1 MSFLPSPDPLVK
13 AGGRFYIEARR
24 RQAHGVLAEHPNPRP
39 CPPQPSWHR
48 RKQGWEGWALMWG
61 FGVQPGRA
69 GIDSS
74 RLALLGPE
82 CECGCGE
89 GAWSLGVGSGQVKQ
103 AEVRG
108 SGPPSRRE
116 CLDDVTLGGTGGGGQ
131 LCVSH
136 LTSTPQP
143 DGESVREAEPD
154 AASGRLPWPLRAALL

>member
-1 MSFLPSPDPLVK
+1 
-13 AGGRFYIEARR
+13 
-24 RQAHGVLAEHPNPRP
+24 
-39 CPPQPSWHR
+39 
-48 RKQGWEGWALMWG
+48 MWG

-74 RLALLGPE
+74 RLALLGPG

-136 LTSTPQP
+136 LTTTPQP